1 MPLPQLALNV
11 LPIAAGMAVKYM
23 FFKKRGF
30 GPEYIVGVKEG
41 LSTVKKCK
49 KVEYKPEHF
58 KNYLAIEWEL
68 LTGTFLYIYE
78 FALRQLE
85 KRK

>member
-1 MPLPQLALNV
+1 M
-11 LPIAAGMAVKYM
+11 
-23 FFKKRGF
+23 
-30 GPEYIVGVKEG
+30 KEG